1 MVTSFRYLGRLI
13 SAAEDHW
20 TELVRKLSQTRS
32 VWKRMTIILIREG
45 ADPQVYTFYF
55 KAVVKLVLLF
65 SLEIWVVTS
74 HIGRA
79 LGGGSR
85 TRW

>member
-1 MVTSFRYLGRLI
+1 MIL
-13 SAAEDHW
+13 AANNEW
-20 TELVRKLSQTRS
+20 PAVVRKLSRERS
-32 VWKRMTIILIREG
+32 VWNSMTIILIREG

-85 TRW
+85 TRWRDV